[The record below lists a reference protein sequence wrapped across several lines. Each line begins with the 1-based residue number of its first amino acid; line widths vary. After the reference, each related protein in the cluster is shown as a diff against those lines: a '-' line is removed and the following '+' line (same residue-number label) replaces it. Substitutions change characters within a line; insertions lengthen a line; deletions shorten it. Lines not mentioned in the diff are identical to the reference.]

1 MEGGKLKCREIVIM
15 LSIYTGLY
23 NNLGLQNYSKE
34 EEKKV

>member
-15 LSIYTGLY
+15 LSIYIGLY
-23 NNLGLQNYSKE
+23 SKLGLQNYSKE